1 MQTLRAPTGNSMAER
16 QLSDSEPEVEYDLG
30 KRISLIDTDVESTQ
44 IERVRS
50 AVNLT
55 KEAVHAISITAL
67 ETIREGAVFMGVIGS
82 RGELV
87 NPFSHID
94 AAIWSEND
102 LPENM
107 VDAAYDFCEELTRRE
122 AGNFYHSFKYLP
134 DLERRAIM
142 AYYAFCRRADDIAD
156 GDYIDYFPG
165 GSSEQSES
173 INYRTKIERLI
184 DSSPVVERSS
194 YNDKMSQLFYF
205 RKKLSTAYGEV
216 TSTDPIFIALKDT
229 VDTFGIPRQ
238 LLDDMISGMEEDFHR
253 NRYETFEDLYTYCYK
268 VASTV
273 GLVCIEIYGYED
285 PRAREFAE
293 SWGIYMQLTNIIRD
307 VAEDLERNR
316 IYLPIEDLA
325 RFGISEDDLRGGKE
339 ILKHPGWMPF
349 VSEYITRAE
358 KYRERAMKL
367 FPLLDK
373 SSRYSPAAMTIFY
386 QSIMNKI
393 NKNKGDV
400 FSDRTQ
406 LSKTE
411 KIGLAAYIYIR
422 HRFFGL

>member
-1 MQTLRAPTGNSMAER
+1 MAER